1 MKNTNKQKMRKV
13 LGLILIP
20 FFTAIFVFDRFLLV
34 FLIWLEQPKV
44 KSWFTGQK
52 EMTSSFVRVIS
63 FSLIYAIYSLIKW
76 LF

>member
-1 MKNTNKQKMRKV
+1 MKNTNKQTMRKII
-13 LGLILIP
+13 GLCLIP

-34 FLIWLEQPKV
+34 FLIWLEQPKI

-63 FSLIYAIYSLIKW
+63 FGLIYGIYSLIKW
-76 LF
+76 IF

>member
-1 MKNTNKQKMRKV
+1 MKQTKKQIARKI

-34 FLIWLEQPKV
+34 FLIWLEQPKI

-63 FSLIYAIYSLIKW
+63 FTLIYSIYL
-76 LF
+76 LFRLLF

>member
-1 MKNTNKQKMRKV
+1 MKQTKKQIARKI

-34 FLIWLEQPKV
+34 FLIWLEQPKI

-63 FSLIYAIYSLIKW
+63 FTLIYSIYL
-76 LF
+76 LFKLLF

>member
-1 MKNTNKQKMRKV
+1 MKQTKKQIARKI

-34 FLIWLEQPKV
+34 FLIWLEQPKI

-63 FSLIYAIYSLIKW
+63 FTLIYSIYLLIKW
-76 LF
+76 IL

>member
-1 MKNTNKQKMRKV
+1 MKQTKKQIARKI
-13 LGLILIP
+13 LGFILIP
-20 FFTAIFVFDRFLLV
+20 FFTAVFVFDRFLLV
-34 FLIWLEQPKV
+34 FLIWLEQPKI

-63 FSLIYAIYSLIKW
+63 FSLIYGIYSLFRL

>member
-1 MKNTNKQKMRKV
+1 MKQTNKQKMRKV

-63 FSLIYAIYSLIKW
+63 FSLIYSVYTLIKW

>member
-1 MKNTNKQKMRKV
+1 MKQTKKQIARKI

-34 FLIWLEQPKV
+34 FLIWLEQPKI
-44 KSWFTGQK
+44 KAWFTGQK

-63 FSLIYAIYSLIKW
+63 FTLIYSIYL
-76 LF
+76 LFKLLF

>member
-1 MKNTNKQKMRKV
+1 MKQTKKQIARKI

-34 FLIWLEQPKV
+34 FLIWLEQPKI
-44 KSWFTGQK
+44 KAWFTGQK

-63 FSLIYAIYSLIKW
+63 FALIYGIYSLIKW
-76 LF
+76 IF

>member
-1 MKNTNKQKMRKV
+1 MKQTKKQIARKI

-34 FLIWLEQPKV
+34 FLIWLEQPKI
-44 KSWFTGQK
+44 KAWFTGQK

-63 FSLIYAIYSLIKW
+63 FTLIYSVYSLIKW
-76 LF
+76 LL

>member
-1 MKNTNKQKMRKV
+1 MKNTNKQKMRKI
-13 LGLILIP
+13 LGLVLIP

-34 FLIWLEQPKV
+34 FLIWLEQPKI
-44 KSWFTGQK
+44 KAWFTGQK

-63 FSLIYAIYSLIKW
+63 FTLIYGIYSLIKW

>member
-1 MKNTNKQKMRKV
+1 MKQTKKQIARKI

-20 FFTAIFVFDRFLLV
+20 FFTAVFVFDRFLLV
-34 FLIWLEQPKV
+34 FLIWLEQPKI
-44 KSWFTGQK
+44 KAWFTGQK

-63 FSLIYAIYSLIKW
+63 FTLIYSIYSLIKW

>member
-1 MKNTNKQKMRKV
+1 MKQTNKQKMRKV

-63 FSLIYAIYSLIKW
+63 FTLIYSIYSLIKW

>member
-63 FSLIYAIYSLIKW
+63 FTLIYSVYSLIKW

>member
-1 MKNTNKQKMRKV
+1 MKNTNKQTMRKII
-13 LGLILIP
+13 GLCLIP

-34 FLIWLEQPKV
+34 FLIWLEHPKI

-63 FSLIYAIYSLIKW
+63 FGLIYGIYL
-76 LF
+76 LFKLLF

>member
-1 MKNTNKQKMRKV
+1 MKQTNKQKMRKV

-63 FSLIYAIYSLIKW
+63 FTLIYSVYSLIKW

>member
-1 MKNTNKQKMRKV
+1 MKQTKKQIVRKI

-34 FLIWLEQPKV
+34 FLIWLEQPKI

-63 FSLIYAIYSLIKW
+63 FTLIYSIYL
-76 LF
+76 LFRLLF

>member
-1 MKNTNKQKMRKV
+1 MKQTKKQIARKI

-20 FFTAIFVFDRFLLV
+20 FFTAVFVFDRFLLI
-34 FLIWLEQPKV
+34 FLIWLEQPKI
-44 KSWFTGQK
+44 KAWFTGQK

-63 FSLIYAIYSLIKW
+63 FTLIYSIYSLFKL

>member
-1 MKNTNKQKMRKV
+1 MKQTKKHIARKI

-34 FLIWLEQPKV
+34 FLIWLEQPKI
-44 KSWFTGQK
+44 KAWFTGQK

-63 FSLIYAIYSLIKW
+63 FTLIYSIYSLIKW
-76 LF
+76 IF

>member
-1 MKNTNKQKMRKV
+1 MKQTKKQIARKI

-34 FLIWLEQPKV
+34 FLIWLEQPKI
-44 KSWFTGQK
+44 KAWFTGQK

-63 FSLIYAIYSLIKW
+63 FSLIYGIYSLIK
-76 LF
+76 LIF

>member
-1 MKNTNKQKMRKV
+1 MKQTNKQKMRKV

-63 FSLIYAIYSLIKW
+63 FTLIYSVYTLIKW

>member
-1 MKNTNKQKMRKV
+1 MKQTKKQIARKI

-34 FLIWLEQPKV
+34 FLIWLEQPKI

-63 FSLIYAIYSLIKW
+63 FSLIYGIYSLIKW
-76 LF
+76 IF

>member
-1 MKNTNKQKMRKV
+1 MKQTKKQIARKI

-34 FLIWLEQPKV
+34 FLIWLEQPKI
-44 KSWFTGQK
+44 KAWFTGQK

-63 FSLIYAIYSLIKW
+63 FGLIYGIYSLIKW
-76 LF
+76 IF

>member
-1 MKNTNKQKMRKV
+1 MKQTKKQIARKI

-34 FLIWLEQPKV
+34 FLIWLEQPKI
-44 KSWFTGQK
+44 KAWFTGQK

-63 FSLIYAIYSLIKW
+63 FGLIYGIYSMIKLI
-76 LF
+76 F

>member
-1 MKNTNKQKMRKV
+1 MKQTKKQIARKI

-34 FLIWLEQPKV
+34 FLIWLEQPKI

-63 FSLIYAIYSLIKW
+63 FTLIYSIYSLFKL

>member
-1 MKNTNKQKMRKV
+1 MKQTKKQIARKI

-34 FLIWLEQPKV
+34 FLIWLEQPKI
-44 KSWFTGQK
+44 KAWFTGQK

-63 FSLIYAIYSLIKW
+63 FTLIYSIYSLIKW
-76 LF
+76 IF

>member
-1 MKNTNKQKMRKV
+1 MKNTNKQKMRKI

-34 FLIWLEQPKV
+34 FFIWLEQPKV

-63 FSLIYAIYSLIKW
+63 FTLIYSIYSLIKW
-76 LF
+76 IF

>member
-1 MKNTNKQKMRKV
+1 MKQTNKQKMRKI

-63 FSLIYAIYSLIKW
+63 FTLIYSIYSLIKW

>member
-1 MKNTNKQKMRKV
+1 MKQTKKQIARKI

-20 FFTAIFVFDRFLLV
+20 FFTAVFVFDRFLLV
-34 FLIWLEQPKV
+34 FLIWLEQPKI

-63 FSLIYAIYSLIKW
+63 FTLIYSIYL
-76 LF
+76 LFRLLF

>member
-44 KSWFTGQK
+44 KTWFTGQK

-76 LF
+76 FF

>member
-1 MKNTNKQKMRKV
+1 MKQTKKQIARKI

-34 FLIWLEQPKV
+34 FLIWLEQPKI

-63 FSLIYAIYSLIKW
+63 FGLIYGIYSLIKW
-76 LF
+76 IF